1 MSAEMQI
8 GTPQIENKQLNTKAE
23 EEENI
28 ANKHQ
33 RCLDTHIIIVF
44 IPKNLQVPLNIIQ
57 QTFRNFA
64 NKFKKNYV
72 QRSKFIKT

>member
-33 RCLDTHIIIVF
+33 RCLDTHIIIV
-44 IPKNLQVPLNIIQ
+44 PLNIIQ

-72 QRSKFIKT
+72 QRSRFIKT